1 MPSVWNGFDVA
12 MLAVMVLSTA
22 VGVWR
27 GLVFELM
34 SLLGW
39 FVAYFAAQW
48 MTLTVAPYVPV
59 GVPGSALNQAAAFAL
74 SFLCA
79 LLVWALLSRLLKAL
93 VHATL
98 LGGLDRLLGGIFGA
112 LRGLVLLLAL
122 AAVVTRT
129 PWAESPAWQQSSG
142 AAFLKVLLSGLAPA
156 LPAQIGFGA

>member
-129 PWAESPAWQQSSG
+129 PWAESPSWQQSSG

>member
-1 MPSVWNGFDVA
+1 
-12 MLAVMVLSTA
+12 MVLSTA

-156 LPAQIGFGA
+156 VPAQIGFGA

>member
-1 MPSVWNGFDVA
+1 
-12 MLAVMVLSTA
+12 
-22 VGVWR
+22 
-27 GLVFELM
+27 
-34 SLLGW
+34 
-39 FVAYFAAQW
+39 
-48 MTLTVAPYVPV
+48 LT
-59 GVPGSALNQAAAFAL
+59 
-74 SFLCA
+74 FLCA
-79 LLVWALLSRLLKAL
+79 LVVWALLSRLLKAL

-142 AAFLKVLLSGLAPA
+142 AAVLKVLLSGLAPA